1 MGCVIEKALDT
12 LKQLIEEIICCS
24 TCMDPESF
32 VRGGPTL
39 VSFLFCFYLLL
50 LFVFYFNCFSCS

>member
-1 MGCVIEKALDT
+1 MKARFRAMEVQESMKAMCVQTVCKGDLH
-12 LKQLIEEIICCS
+12 

-39 VSFLFCFYLLL
+39 KRFFF
-50 LFVFYFNCFSCS
+50 FN